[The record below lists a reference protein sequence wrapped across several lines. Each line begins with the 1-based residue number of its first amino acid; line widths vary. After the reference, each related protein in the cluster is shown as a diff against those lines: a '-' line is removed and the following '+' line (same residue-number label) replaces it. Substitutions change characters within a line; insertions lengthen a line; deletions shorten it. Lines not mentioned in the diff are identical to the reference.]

1 MPAMNKTDALGLL
14 EEHGAIVSGHF
25 QLAGGLHTPIYIQAA
40 LVLQY
45 PHVAQKLSKALAAKF
60 PQPLDVVV
68 TPGAASL
75 VLGQELA
82 RIKKCRA
89 IFAERSDG
97 SMAFRRDFKIERGE
111 RVLVAVDVLT
121 TGRLTGE
128 LAGLALAYGA
138 KVVGVGALVDR
149 SNSGL
154 ALAVPA
160 RALVNYPLEAC
171 PQGACAQCRL
181 GVPLTDLSR
190 LSSGGQEGY

>member
-25 QLAGGLHTPIYIQAA
+25 QLASGLHTPVYIQAA

-45 PHVAQKLSKALAAKF
+45 PHVARKLSKALAAKF

-89 IFAERSDG
+89 IFAERSNG

-128 LAGLALAYGA
+128 LAGLALA
-138 KVVGVGALVDR
+138 
-149 SNSGL
+149 
-154 ALAVPA
+154 VPA

-171 PQGACAQCRL
+171 PQGVCAQCRL

>member
-1 MPAMNKTDALGLL
+1 MSTMSKTDTLGLL
-14 EEHGAIVSGHF
+14 EEHGAIMSGHF
-25 QLAGGLHTPIYIQAA
+25 QLASGLHTPVYIQAA

-60 PQPLDVVV
+60 PQPLDVIM

-89 IFAERSDG
+89 IFAERSNG

-138 KVVGVGALVDR
+138 KIVGVGALVDR
-149 SNSGL
+149 SSSAL
-154 ALAVPA
+154 ALAVPV
-160 RALVNYPLEAC
+160 RTLVNYPLEVY
-171 PQGACAQCRL
+171 PRSACAQCRL
-181 GVPLTDLSR
+181 DVPLTDLSR
-190 LSSGGQEGY
+190 FSPGGQEGD